1 MREITVLSGKGG
13 AGKTSITAALASLCP
28 EAIYCDNDVDAS
40 DLHLIFSP
48 QKEQSYPF
56 EYGWEMTIDPLKC
69 NGCQLCES
77 LCRFQAI
84 HVNKDGKAEMKLFKC
99 EGCRL
104 CERSCP
110 QKAISAKVNRNNHWF
125 ISSTRFGYLVHAE
138 MGVGEENSG
147 KLVSLIR
154 KESRALAKQQGIGYV
169 INDGPPGIGCSTIA
183 SITGTHAVLVV
194 IETSES
200 GWHDAIRVLE
210 LAKKWDV
217 PTYAIIN
224 KVDINPV
231 LSEKINLYLKKK
243 HIPLLASIPWSKEFV
258 ESMERQQNIIE
269 YSQDNVLKASLQN
282 VWDAIK

>member
-13 AGKTSITAALASLCP
+13 AGKTSITAALASLCSK
-28 EAIYCDNDVDAS
+28 AVFCDNDVDAS

-48 QKEQSYPF
+48 QKQQCHPF
-56 EYGWEMTIDPLKC
+56 EYGWEMTIDPQKC

-77 LCRFQAI
+77 LCRFHAI
-84 HVNKDGKAEMKLFKC
+84 QMNKDGKAEMKPFQC

-110 QKAISAKVNRNNHWF
+110 QNAITSQINKNNHWF
-125 ISSTRFGYLVHAE
+125 ISSSRFGALVHAE

-154 KESRALAKQQGIGYV
+154 KESRDLAKQLNIEYV

-200 GWHDAIRVLE
+200 GWHDAIRVLD

-217 PTYAIIN
+217 PTYAVIN
-224 KVDINPV
+224 KYDLNES
-231 LSEKINLYLKKK
+231 LSDKIKIYLKEKK
-243 HIPLLASIPWSKEFV
+243 IPLLASIPWSREFV
-258 ESMERQQNIIE
+258 EAIEQQQNIIE
-269 YSQDNVLKASLQN
+269 YSQNEELKASLHH